1 MKLKN
6 TDVVVLKSFWGTMAP
21 TGNVRAN
28 ENYWILVGEKGVVL
42 KSESETTLPRHE
54 RGERVLVLFDV
65 DIRAKG
71 LECHNEVDNSLWIF
85 VSDLEK
91 V

>member
-6 TDVVVLKSFWGTMAP
+6 TDVVALKSFLNTMAP
-21 TGNVRAN
+21 TGSVHAN
-28 ENYWILVGEKGVVL
+28 ENYWLLVGEKGVVL
-42 KSESETTLPRHE
+42 KTESESTLPRHGQ
-54 RGERVLVLFDV
+54 GERVLVRFDT

-71 LECHNEVDNSLWIF
+71 LECHNTVDNSLWIF